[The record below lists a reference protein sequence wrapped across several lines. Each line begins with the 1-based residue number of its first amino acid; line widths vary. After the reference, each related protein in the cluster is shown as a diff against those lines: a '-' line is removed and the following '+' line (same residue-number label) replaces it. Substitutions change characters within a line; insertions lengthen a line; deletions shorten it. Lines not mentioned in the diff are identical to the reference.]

1 MNQLTLHKRLLT
13 ILFIFLFADEYF
25 YCQGTRTHL
34 KGKMPHFLSL
44 TLKLA
49 SAGGK
54 EHLGKIPSKQGL
66 ENTPE
71 QPVNDTNDYQ
81 MVSQGRNCL
90 DFSEQRKASIVSLVR
105 SRANGEV
112 REVDSGH
119 GGTVGVRWEWGFV
132 TNQQTA
138 TSERNVHSRWPEDPA
153 LRGSAG
159 ILWELGKYP
168 INSTVPASCN
178 VCPWQ
183 TIV

>member
-1 MNQLTLHKRLLT
+1 
-13 ILFIFLFADEYF
+13 
-25 YCQGTRTHL
+25 
-34 KGKMPHFLSL
+34 MPHFLSL
-44 TLKLA
+44 TLKLV

-54 EHLGKIPSKQGL
+54 EQPGKIPGKQGL
-66 ENTPE
+66 ENTLE
-71 QPVNDTNDYQ
+71 QPVNDTNDDYQ
-81 MVSQGRNCL
+81 MASQGRNCL

-112 REVDSGH
+112 REVDSRH
-119 GGTVGVRWEWGFV
+119 GGTVRVCWGWGAV

-138 TSERNVHSRWPEDPA
+138 TSERNFHSRWPEDPA

-159 ILWELGKYP
+159 MLWELGKCP

-178 VCPWQ
+178 VCPRQ